1 MPNLFATDE
10 VDAFSFE
17 RLYGNEKYSLQKME
31 LKSTNFP
38 AQIEPNMAT
47 AVWSDRIYT
56 QWRDAMN
63 GITSTMSADAFW
75 AGVSNED
82 LLLFASRVATAIDF
96 RHKVT
101 GARITRYTNA
111 ASGYPCLVLEI
122 TSGGKGIRAPKQ
134 PKRDLRFDR
143 FGFFGYDESERW

>member
-10 VDAFSFE
+10 VDAFDFN

-31 LKSTNFP
+31 MKSANFP
-38 AQIEPNMAT
+38 AKVEPNKAT

-63 GITSTMSADAFW
+63 GIKSTMSADAFW
-75 AGVSNED
+75 AGVSNKD
-82 LLLFASRVATAIDF
+82 LLVFASRVAAAIEF
-96 RHKVT
+96 THKVT
-101 GARITRYTNA
+101 GARITRYTNV

-122 TSGGKGIRAPKQ
+122 TSGGEGIRSPKQ
-134 PKRDLRFDR
+134 PKQDRHYDR
-143 FGFFGYDESERW
+143 FGYFGYADEERW